1 MSVRLLVLW
10 CPDWPVVAARAEDST
25 LFAESPIVLAHAG
38 AITHCSAPARRRGAR
53 IGQRLRDAQATA
65 PDLVA
70 LAADSDRDQRVWQ
83 QVLQALSDTVARIAV
98 IEPGLLALRAPG
110 LARYYGSEQQA
121 AWEVA
126 EAVRAV
132 GWIPAVRI
140 GIADTLFAA
149 TQAAYYATTAE
160 QMATVVDPGGD
171 RDFLA
176 TLPLG
181 VLDDSDL
188 VSTLGALGLQTLAD
202 FAALDA
208 HQLAQRFGDHA
219 ALLHACA
226 RGVDPRHSSS
236 IDIPPSTDRHWR
248 SDQPISRADELSFAL
263 RATVDDFLAGLTA
276 QHVVCT
282 TVRLSLVD
290 DRGETHSQVWSHPR
304 FFTAADLVNRV
315 RWQWESLARHSSE
328 EYHDGGVS
336 EVVFQALSPE
346 NLFGHEPGLWGGA
359 EVNSRVEH
367 SIARL
372 QSSLG
377 HQAVTRAE
385 LRPGHGFDEREV
397 LVPWGTQ
404 VRTEGATTQATAE
417 FVGQLPRPL
426 PASVFQPPTP
436 VGLTDASGHSVS
448 VHDAALTGPPAVL
461 QSGSH
466 SRDVVAWA
474 GPWPVVER
482 WWDQQAA
489 RRRYRLQLLDDQEV
503 GWLISQDGA
512 GGSWQVE
519 ARYD

>member
-25 LFAESPIVLAHAG
+25 LGANSPIVLTHAG
-38 AITHCSAPARRRGAR
+38 VITHCSAPARSRGAR
-53 IGQRLRDAQATA
+53 VGQRLRDAQATA
-65 PDLVA
+65 PDIVA
-70 LAADSDRDQRVWQ
+70 VAADSDRDQRVWQ

-98 IEPGLLALRAPG
+98 IEPGVVALRAPG

-132 GWIPAVRI
+132 GWVPMVRI

-149 TQAAYYATTAE
+149 TQAAYYATTAD
-160 QMATVVDPGGD
+160 QIVALIAPGGD
-171 RDFLA
+171 REFLSR
-176 TLPLG
+176 LPLR
-181 VLDDSDL
+181 VLDDADL
-188 VSTLGALGLQTLAD
+188 VSTLSALGLQTLAD
-202 FAALDA
+202 FAGLDT
-208 HQLAQRFGDHA
+208 HQVAQRFGDHA
-219 ALLHACA
+219 AVLHACA
-226 RGVDPRHSSS
+226 RGLDPRRSSS

-248 SDQPISRADELSFAL
+248 SDQPLARADELSFAL
-263 RATVDDFLAGLTA
+263 RATVENFLAGLTA

-282 TVRLSLVD
+282 TVRISLVD
-290 DRGETHSQVWSHPR
+290 DRAETHSQVWSHPR

-315 RWQWESLARHSSE
+315 RWQWESLARYSSE
-328 EYHDGGVS
+328 EYHDGGVT

-372 QSSLG
+372 QSTLG

-404 VRTEGATTQATAE
+404 VRTEPSSTQTAAG

-426 PASVFQPPTP
+426 PASVFQSPTP
-436 VGLTDASGHSVS
+436 VAVTDSAGCLIAVD
-448 VHDAALTGPPAVL
+448 DAVLTGQPAVL
-461 QSGSH
+461 HSGEN
-466 SRDVVAWA
+466 SRQVVAWA
-474 GPWPVVER
+474 GPWPVIER

-489 RRRYRLQLLDDQEV
+489 RRRYRLQLLDDQDV
-503 GWLISQDGA
+503 GWLISQDGN

>member
-1 MSVRLLVLW
+1 
-10 CPDWPVVAARAEDST
+10 
-25 LFAESPIVLAHAG
+25 
-38 AITHCSAPARRRGAR
+38 
-53 IGQRLRDAQATA
+53 
-65 PDLVA
+65 
-70 LAADSDRDQRVWQ
+70 
-83 QVLQALSDTVARIAV
+83 
-98 IEPGLLALRAPG
+98 
-110 LARYYGSEQQA
+110 
-121 AWEVA
+121 
-126 EAVRAV
+126 
-132 GWIPAVRI
+132 
-140 GIADTLFAA
+140 
-149 TQAAYYATTAE
+149 
-160 QMATVVDPGGD
+160 
-171 RDFLA
+171 
-176 TLPLG
+176 
-181 VLDDSDL
+181 
-188 VSTLGALGLQTLAD
+188 
-202 FAALDA
+202 
-208 HQLAQRFGDHA
+208 
-219 ALLHACA
+219 
-226 RGVDPRHSSS
+226 
-236 IDIPPSTDRHWR
+236 
-248 SDQPISRADELSFAL
+248 L

-436 VGLTDASGHSVS
+436 VGLTDASGHPVS
-448 VHDAALTGPPAVL
+448 VQDAALTGHPAVL